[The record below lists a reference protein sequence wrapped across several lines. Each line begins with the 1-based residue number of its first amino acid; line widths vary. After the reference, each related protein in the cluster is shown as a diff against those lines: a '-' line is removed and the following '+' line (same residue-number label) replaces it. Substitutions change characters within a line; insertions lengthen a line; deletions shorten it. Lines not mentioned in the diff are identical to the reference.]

1 MADLIDRAALLKIIR
16 AEAVNAMELTADR
29 HHPSALAFG
38 HCHSLVKRA
47 PAVDAVEVVRC
58 KDCECWNE
66 EDKGGRA
73 TLGTLVCACDNWSNQ
88 EDGYSRYTRPDDFC
102 SCGERR
108 TDGKTN

>member
-16 AEAVNAMELTADR
+16 AEALNAMELNANR

-58 KDCECWNE
+58 RDCKQWEAYKAFPEIGECYL
-66 EDKGGRA
+66 
-73 TLGTLVCACDNWSNQ
+73 LGETRTGSEYC
-88 EDGYSRYTRPDDFC
+88 SR
-102 SCGERR
+102 GERKE
-108 TDGKTN
+108 T

>member
-1 MADLIDRAALLKIIR
+1 MADLIDRAALEIDAWERLSD
-16 AEAVNAMELTADR
+16 AVC
-29 HHPSALAFG
+29 ALE
-38 HCHSLVKRA
+38 KA

-66 EDKGGRA
+66 ENKGGRA

-108 TDGKTN
+108 TDATD